1 VNIHMKDGLRI
12 NQMALK
18 DPVTDRG
25 FRIEE
30 FKTSISTTW
39 SHFEIAGVAR
49 VRRDSGNE
57 GGASSLACCGH
68 SGT

>member
-1 VNIHMKDGLRI
+1 MNIHMKDGLRI

-49 VRRDSGNE
+49 VRRDSGND
-57 GGASSLACCGH
+57 LA
-68 SGT
+68 GTSVLVS

>member
-1 VNIHMKDGLRI
+1 VNIHMKNGLRI
-12 NQMALK
+12 NHMALK
-18 DPVTDRG
+18 EPATDRG

-57 GGASSLACCGH
+57 GGASSLTCCGH
-68 SGT
+68 PGT

>member
-1 VNIHMKDGLRI
+1 MKDGLRI

>member
-1 VNIHMKDGLRI
+1 MNIHMKHGLRI

-18 DPVTDRG
+18 DSATDRG

-39 SHFEIAGVAR
+39 PHFEIADVAR

-57 GGASSLACCGH
+57 GGASSLTFCGY

>member
-1 VNIHMKDGLRI
+1 MNIHMKDGLRI